1 VEILASLEGVEE
13 GEALIRLV
21 YILALQATGNDR
33 EARARIA
40 EAQRR
45 LRVRSER
52 IIDPKWKRSFL
63 QNVPEN
69 AATMAL
75 SLDEGEE
82 G

>member
-1 VEILASLEGVEE
+1 MRILESLEGVEE

-21 YILALQATGNDR
+21 HIRALEATGRFD
-33 EARARIA
+33 EAGRRIA
-40 EAQRR
+40 EAQAR

-52 IIDPKWKRSFL
+52 ISDPRYRKSFL

-75 SLDEGEE
+75 SID
-82 G
+82 